1 MSGSIGVSYTTNLY
15 EIIGTILAGIIL
27 GVILLIY
34 SNKRGV
40 RKTGFFGLGACV
52 SSSFILGLYVQI
64 PVFIIFLLFIK
75 VSSKK
80 QINT

>member
-1 MSGSIGVSYTTNLY
+1 MSGSIGVSYSTSLY

-34 SNKRGV
+34 SKKRGV
-40 RKTGFFGLGACV
+40 RRTGFLGLGACV
-52 SSSFILGLYVQI
+52 LSSFILGLYVQI
-64 PVFIIFLLFIK
+64 PVFIIFLFLIK

-80 QINT
+80 QIHT